1 MGVLRC
7 STATSPARDAA
18 QVRARQLWGNIVYT
32 QDSDLVAVLMHNGFY
47 NHSLQQPPASM
58 AEVPSLP
65 GPFAQRVT
73 SCAGFLDDMEHLMFC
88 CFPLKPGPLVSGSCA
103 YGV

>member
-1 MGVLRC
+1 MDWHAPVALACWVAAEMQHCRQPC
-7 STATSPARDAA
+7 SRGIDDLNLNPS

-58 AEVPSLP
+58 AEVPSPAP
-65 GPFAQRVT
+65 G
-73 SCAGFLDDMEHLMFC
+73 
-88 CFPLKPGPLVSGSCA
+88 
-103 YGV
+103 